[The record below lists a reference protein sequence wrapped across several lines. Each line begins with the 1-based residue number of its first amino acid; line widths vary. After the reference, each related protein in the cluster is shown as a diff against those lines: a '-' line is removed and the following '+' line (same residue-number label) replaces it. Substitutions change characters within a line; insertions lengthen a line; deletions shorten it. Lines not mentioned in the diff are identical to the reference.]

1 MSLTVGVDVGG
12 TKIAAGVVDTTGT
25 IVEKQR
31 KASPTA
37 DEQSLLR
44 VIRELVEELR
54 TRHEITAVG
63 VGAPGFVGADR
74 RTVLFTPNL
83 PWREEPVADLLE
95 RELELPVVVENDAN
109 AAAWAEHVF
118 GAGRGVPDQLLL
130 TLGTGVGGG
139 LILGGEIY
147 RGGHGVAA
155 EVGHLTVVRDGIPC
169 PCGRHGCL
177 EQYASGSA
185 LVREARAAAGSGRAP
200 VLLDAAGGDATAI
213 TGAMVTEQARAGT
226 PEAVALFEELADALA
241 IGIGSL
247 VAVLDPDLVLL
258 GGGVSEAGDL
268 VLRPT
273 AAAVARELTGG
284 GHRPGPELR
293 LAALGNDA
301 GLIGAADEARRLV
314 DRGPHF

>member
-1 MSLTVGVDVGG
+1 MSFTVGVDVGG
-12 TKIAAGVVDTTGT
+12 TKIAAGVVDRTGR
-25 IVEKQR
+25 IVEKLR
-31 KASPTA
+31 KASPTT
-37 DEQSLLR
+37 DEFSLLKA
-44 VIRELVEELR
+44 IRELVGELR

-83 PWREEPVADLLE
+83 PWRDEPLAELLQ
-95 RELELPVVVENDAN
+95 RVLELPVLVENDAN
-109 AAAWAEHVF
+109 AAAWAEFVF
-118 GAGRGVPDQLLL
+118 GAGRGIPDQLLL

-139 LILGGEIY
+139 LILDGEVY

-185 LVREARAAAGSGRAP
+185 LVREARAAAASGRAP
-200 VLLDAAGGDATAI
+200 TLLEAAGGNVLQV
-213 TGAMVTEQARAGT
+213 TGAMVTEHAHRGT
-226 PEAVALFEELADALA
+226 PEAVELFEEMGEALA
-241 IGIGSL
+241 VGIGSL
-247 VAVLDPDLVLL
+247 IAVLDPSLVLL

-268 VLRPT
+268 ILAPTT
-273 AAAVARELTGG
+273 AALDRELTGG
-284 GHRPGPELR
+284 THRPGPEVR

-314 DRGPHF
+314 DQKPR

>member
-12 TKIAAGVVDTTGT
+12 TKIAAGVVDDTGR
-25 IVEKQR
+25 IVEKLR
-31 KASPTA
+31 KASPTT
-37 DEQSLLR
+37 DELSLLKA
-44 VIRELVEELR
+44 IRELVGELR
-54 TRHEITAVG
+54 TRHDITAVG
-63 VGAPGFVGADR
+63 VGAPGFIGADR

-83 PWREEPVADLLE
+83 PWRDEPLAEMLE
-95 RELELPVVVENDAN
+95 RVLELPVLVENDAN
-109 AAAWAEHVF
+109 AAAWAEYVF
-118 GAGRGVPDQLLL
+118 GAGQGVPDQLLL

-139 LILGGEIY
+139 LVLGGEIY

-169 PCGRHGCL
+169 GCGRHGCL

-185 LVREARAAAGSGRAP
+185 LVREARSAAATGRAP
-200 VLLDAAGGDATAI
+200 ALLEAAGGNATAV

-226 PEAVALFEELADALA
+226 PEAVELFEEMGEALA
-241 IGIGSL
+241 VGIGSL
-247 VAVLDPDLVLL
+247 IAVLDPSLVLL

-268 VLRPT
+268 ILAPTT
-273 AAAVARELTGG
+273 AALDRELTGG
-284 GHRPGPELR
+284 RHRPGPEVR

-314 DRGPHF
+314 DAPPR

>member
-12 TKIAAGVVDTTGT
+12 TKIAAGVVDDTGA
-25 IVEKQR
+25 ILEKVR
-31 KASPTA
+31 KKSPTT
-37 DEQSLLR
+37 DELSLLEA
-44 VIRELVEELR
+44 IRELVGDLR

-63 VGAPGFVGADR
+63 VGAPGFIGADR
-74 RTVLFTPNL
+74 RSVLFTPNL
-83 PWREEPVADLLE
+83 PWRDEPLADMLE
-95 RELELPVVVENDAN
+95 RVLELPVLVENDAN

-139 LILGGEIY
+139 LVLGGEVY

-169 PCGRHGCL
+169 GCGRHGCL

-185 LVREARAAAGSGRAP
+185 LVREARSAAATGRAP
-200 VLLDAAGGDATAI
+200 TLLEAAGGNPTQV
-213 TGAMVTEQARAGT
+213 TGAMVTEHAKAGS
-226 PEAVALFEELADALA
+226 PEAVALFAEMAEALA
-241 IGIGSL
+241 VGIGSL
-247 VAVLDPDLVLL
+247 VAVLDPSLVLL

-268 VLRPT
+268 ILGPTT
-273 AAAVARELTGG
+273 AALDRELTGG
-284 GHRPGPELR
+284 THRPGPEVR

-301 GLIGAADEARRLV
+301 GMIGAADEARSLV
-314 DRGPHF
+314 G

>member
-12 TKIAAGVVDTTGT
+12 TKIAAGVVDDTGR
-25 IVEKQR
+25 IVEKLR
-31 KASPTA
+31 KASPTT
-37 DEQSLLR
+37 DELSLLKA
-44 VIRELVEELR
+44 IRELVGELR
-54 TRHEITAVG
+54 TRHDITAVG
-63 VGAPGFVGADR
+63 VGAPGFIGADR

-83 PWREEPVADLLE
+83 PWRDEPLAELLE
-95 RELELPVVVENDAN
+95 RVLDLPVLIENDAN
-109 AAAWAEHVF
+109 AAAWAEYVF
-118 GAGRGVPDQLLL
+118 GAGQGIPDQLLL

-139 LILGGEIY
+139 LVLGGEIY

-169 PCGRHGCL
+169 GCGRHGCL

-185 LVREARAAAGSGRAP
+185 LVREARSAAATGRAP
-200 VLLDAAGGDATAI
+200 GLLEAAGGNVTQV

-226 PEAVALFEELADALA
+226 PEAVELFEEMGEALA
-241 IGIGSL
+241 VGIGSL
-247 VAVLDPDLVLL
+247 IAVLDPSLVLL

-268 VLRPT
+268 ILAPTT
-273 AAAVARELTGG
+273 AALDRELTGG
-284 GHRPGPELR
+284 MHRPGPEVR

-314 DRGPHF
+314 DGPAR

>member
-12 TKIAAGVVDTTGT
+12 TKIAAGVVDEAGT
-25 IVEKQR
+25 IIEKLR
-31 KASPTA
+31 KASPTT
-37 DEQSLLR
+37 DELSLLKA
-44 VIRELVEELR
+44 IRELVGELR

-63 VGAPGFVGADR
+63 VGAPGFIGADR
-74 RTVLFTPNL
+74 RSVLFTPNL
-83 PWREEPVADLLE
+83 PWRDEPLAELLE
-95 RELELPVVVENDAN
+95 RVLQLPVLVENDAN

-118 GAGRGVPDQLLL
+118 GAGQGVPDQLLL

-139 LILGGEIY
+139 LVLGGEVY

-185 LVREARAAAGSGRAP
+185 LVREARSAAATGHAP
-200 VLLDAAGGDATAI
+200 VLLAAAGGNPAMI
-213 TGAMVTEQARAGT
+213 TGAMVTEQAHAGT
-226 PEAVALFEELADALA
+226 PEAVELFAEMAEALA
-241 IGIGSL
+241 VGIGSL
-247 VAVLDPDLVLL
+247 VAVLDPSLVLL

-268 VLRPT
+268 ILVPTT
-273 AAAVARELTGG
+273 AALDRELTGG
-284 GHRPGPELR
+284 THRPGPEVR

-301 GLIGAADEARRLV
+301 GLIGAADEARRMV
-314 DRGPHF
+314 D